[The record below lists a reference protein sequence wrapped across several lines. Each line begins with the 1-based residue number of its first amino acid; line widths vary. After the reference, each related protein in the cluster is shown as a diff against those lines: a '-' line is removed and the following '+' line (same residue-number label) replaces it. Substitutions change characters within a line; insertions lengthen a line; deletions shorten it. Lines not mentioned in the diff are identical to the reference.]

1 MKDIDLIISRAG
13 ASTVSELEALGL
25 PNILVPSP
33 WVANNHQYYNALS
46 MQNEKASIMVQEKE
60 ITPELMKEK
69 VNLVLN
75 DNKLRKEMEE
85 NLKRL
90 AKIDSADIIYKELKE
105 LVK

>member
-1 MKDIDLIISRAG
+1 MKYDSK
-13 ASTVSELEALGL
+13 
-25 PNILVPSP
+25 
-33 WVANNHQYYNALS
+33 
-46 MQNEKASIMVQEKE
+46 NEKASIMVQEKE

-69 VNLVLN
+69 VNLVLT

>member
-1 MKDIDLIISRAG
+1 
-13 ASTVSELEALGL
+13 
-25 PNILVPSP
+25 
-33 WVANNHQYYNALS
+33 
-46 MQNEKASIMVQEKE
+46 MVQEKE